1 MLANVVLIIFWICFG
16 FIVVRGRTLGSEGG
30 ASDRASRLKCKS
42 PASNGP
48 VPTWDILDLLY
59 VFVGVDNDPVWEERP
74 DTADRGD
81 YLNVRSILERV
92 GVRTDVEV
100 VVEE

>member
-48 VPTWDILDLLY
+48 VPTRDILDLFWIYIMFLLASTTIL
-59 VFVGVDNDPVWEERP
+59 FGNSAPRERIGEI
-74 DTADRGD
+74 T
-81 YLNVRSILERV
+81 
-92 GVRTDVEV
+92 
-100 VVEE
+100 